1 MKSRILLVALLC
13 GAFAVP
19 VFAAEEQQARAQE
32 LPTVPLMDVLNAVSK
47 KTGQLF
53 VVDRRVDAE
62 VVVGQLELKRL
73 DYSTLLLVLRN
84 NNMAAV
90 KYDDAINIVNVATIR
105 QYPLPVLYEKD
116 ESIGDEEWVT
126 MVIEVQN
133 ATAAMFVPILRPM
146 LPKPGLLVAHPDSN
160 TLTIVDRYGNV
171 ERVLE
176 LIRKLDYLTTQ
187 QKQPQ

>member
-1 MKSRILLVALLC
+1 MKSRILLVALLW

-19 VFAAEEQQARAQE
+19 VFAAQEQQAPAQE
-32 LPTVPLMDVLNAVSK
+32 LPAVPLMDVLKAVSK

-53 VVDRRVDAE
+53 AVDRRVDAE
-62 VVVGQLELKRL
+62 VVVGQLELGRL
-73 DYSTLLLVLRN
+73 DYSTLLVVLRN

-90 KYDDAINIVNVATIR
+90 KYDDVISIVNVATIR

-116 ESIGDEEWVT
+116 ESIDDEEWVT
-126 MVIEVQN
+126 MVVEVQN
-133 ATAAMFVPILRPM
+133 AAATMFVPILRPM
-146 LPKPGLLVAHPDSN
+146 LPQPGHMVAHPDSN

-171 ERVLE
+171 ERVLK

-187 QKQPQ
+187 PKQPQ

>member
-1 MKSRILLVALLC
+1 MKSRILLVALLW
-13 GAFAVP
+13 GALAVP
-19 VFAAEEQQARAQE
+19 VFGAEERQAPAEE
-32 LPTVPLMDVLNAVSK
+32 LPTVPLMDVLKAVSK
-47 KTGQLF
+47 KTGHLF
-53 VVDRRVDAE
+53 VVDRSVDAE
-62 VVVGQLELKRL
+62 VVVGQFEPGRL
-73 DYSTLLLVLRN
+73 DYSTLLVVLRN

-90 KYDDAINIVNVATIR
+90 KYDDVISIVNVATIR

-116 ESIGDEEWVT
+116 ESIDDEEWVT

-133 ATAAMFVPILRPM
+133 AEATMFVPILRPM
-146 LPKPGLLVAHPDSN
+146 LPQPGHMVAHSDSN